1 MFADDLNIFRRIDSF
16 DDCLSLQDELNTL
29 VLWFKSIG
37 LQFNI
42 DKYSSDYEAFCARGD
57 YVRIMYYELELG
69 RDESK
74 ELQLTVDTL
83 RTNESGLK
91 KQINGLKQDIIR
103 EQSENGI
110 LTKRIHELEKQKTV
124 YVCRSEDITVTK
136 KELKKCMDEKE
147 SCENRFSNLDCPFY
161 QSKYGKLEDKMPKI
175 KYGSINESHYIKK
188 ISVLE
193 QQIKN
198 LHSKI
203 HSQGEEQRKYEEK
216 VGEVWHENKNLKKSL
231 EELNALL
238 EKQTEVINYDKVKMM
253 GKDSKIR
260 NLEGKYSK
268 RIPINYLSVVKK

>member
-1 MFADDLNIFRRIDSF
+1 
-16 DDCLSLQDELNTL
+16 
-29 VLWFKSIG
+29 
-37 LQFNI
+37 
-42 DKYSSDYEAFCARGD
+42 
-57 YVRIMYYELELG
+57 
-69 RDESK
+69 
-74 ELQLTVDTL
+74 
-83 RTNESGLK
+83 
-91 KQINGLKQDIIR
+91 
-103 EQSENGI
+103 
-110 LTKRIHELEKQKTV
+110 
-124 YVCRSEDITVTK
+124 
-136 KELKKCMDEKE
+136 MDEKE

-260 NLEGKYSK
+260 NLEKEMNARDNKCKSVNRELGIAHRTILDVQKEMGSMKKRTLKNDHMSK
-268 RIPINYLSVVKK
+268 FEKDNAELKSKIQDYERNLVYQQKRMNAYENK